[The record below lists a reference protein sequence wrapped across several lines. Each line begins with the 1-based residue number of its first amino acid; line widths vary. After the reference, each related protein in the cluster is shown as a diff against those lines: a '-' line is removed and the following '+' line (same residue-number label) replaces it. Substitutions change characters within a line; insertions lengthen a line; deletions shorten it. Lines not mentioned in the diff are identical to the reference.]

1 MSDPLV
7 AAIVVALL
15 AAVGLISYA
24 LGQQQAVACQA
35 PVTPAVWH
43 TEAG

>member
-1 MSDPLV
+1 MTLH
-7 AAIVVALL
+7 ILITLALL
-15 AAVGLISYA
+15 AAVGTVSYA
-24 LGQQQAVACQA
+24 LGQQQTVACHA